1 MIRQISKISR
11 GFLYKYMILTSVNLK
26 EINAS
31 EFFFFFSSEYKLSWL
46 SSFIEICLQKKQ
58 KVDLPQGKHEKYV
71 REQ

>member
-26 EINAS
+26 GINAS
-31 EFFFFFSSEYKLSWL
+31 EFFFFSGEYKLSWL

>member
-31 EFFFFFSSEYKLSWL
+31 EFFFFSSEYKLSWL